1 MKTLRVK
8 VRPNARVNALVA
20 QDDGSWVASVKAP
33 PVDGKAND
41 ALVALIARHFA
52 RRKSQVTVKHGATGR
67 MKLVCVDDD

>member
-8 VRPNARVNALVA
+8 VRPNARANALEQQVDGTWVA
-20 QDDGSWVASVKAP
+20 QVKAP

-41 ALVALIARHFA
+41 ALVALIAKHFA

-67 MKLVCVDDD
+67 TKVVSVDDD